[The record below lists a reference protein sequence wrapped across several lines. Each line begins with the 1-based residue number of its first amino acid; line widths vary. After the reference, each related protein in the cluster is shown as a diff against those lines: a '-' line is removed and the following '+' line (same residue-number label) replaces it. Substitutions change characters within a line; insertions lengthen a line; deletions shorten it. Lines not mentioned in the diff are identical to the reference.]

1 MIPHDSPPSFQRYET
16 FTARHFPKP
25 TAFHSYLSLLERIH
39 SSPNC
44 PIITIQIVQVIFKRS
59 CSLWYPHSFL
69 LTFPQFLMFLKA
81 AKPSPNPG
89 NPGRPGHWRRGQEGE
104 LDETRLVDALAGEAN
119 VFRCGLGAMI
129 LRFQVPRWNIQ
140 KVCVYIIIYNHNQS
154 YKYKYIYILLYII
167 IYNYIQLYN
176 IIYIIYIYIIYIL
189 YIIYMCVY
197 CTCIY
202 IHRYESIYVYTLNS
216 WKS

>member
-1 MIPHDSPPSFQRYET
+1 
-16 FTARHFPKP
+16 
-25 TAFHSYLSLLERIH
+25 
-39 SSPNC
+39 
-44 PIITIQIVQVIFKRS
+44 
-59 CSLWYPHSFL
+59 
-69 LTFPQFLMFLKA
+69 MFLKA

-154 YKYKYIYILLYII
+154 YKYKYIYII

-176 IIYIIYIYIIYIL
+176 IIYYIYIYYIYIIYIYIIYYYIYIYYIYIL
-189 YIIYMCVY
+189 YIYYIYRRMGLPSNKGDVVMVFLGRCRQLRDFGRRSHFRVLAS
-197 CTCIY
+197 CSRSG
-202 IHRYESIYVYTLNS
+202 HQRYQVGISSLARLGGSKPLRKPGPCAITPAAKFY
-216 WKS
+216 

>member
-1 MIPHDSPPSFQRYET
+1 
-16 FTARHFPKP
+16 
-25 TAFHSYLSLLERIH
+25 
-39 SSPNC
+39 
-44 PIITIQIVQVIFKRS
+44 
-59 CSLWYPHSFL
+59 
-69 LTFPQFLMFLKA
+69 MFLKA

-154 YKYKYIYILLYII
+154 YKYKYIYI
-167 IYNYIQLYN
+167 
-176 IIYIIYIYIIYIL
+176 YIIYYYI
-189 YIIYMCVY
+189 
-197 CTCIY
+197 
-202 IHRYESIYVYTLNS
+202 
-216 WKS
+216 